1 MPTQMP
7 ARIANRPKRHNGA
20 QLTAVPPHIQNA
32 DSARMRFLAK
42 RVAGGAPIT
51 SLCAWLGLRL
61 RGRNLRPSVKVHRDF
76 PVGGQPISLWGGQV
90 MSVPGGRL
98 ISRKRVAGDD
108 VNPVGM
114 GLFAS
119 IPQAPTTRA
128 TPRRRLPGGFIRGR
142 YEALMPVP

>member
-1 MPTQMP
+1 MHVLEYPSALARPVSGQP
-7 ARIANRPKRHNGA
+7 AGFPIVLVGN
-20 QLTAVPPHIQNA
+20 QIA
-32 DSARMRFLAK
+32 DSARVRFLAK
-42 RVAGGAPIT
+42 RVAGCAPIT
-51 SLCAWLGLRL
+51 SLCAWLGLRV
-61 RGRNLRPSVKVHRDF
+61 RGRNLRPVSRDI
-76 PVGGQPISLWGGQV
+76 GTSLWADSRSPWGRTGYV
-90 MSVPGGRL
+90 RAGGRL
-98 ISRKRVAGDD
+98 ISRKRVAGDG